1 MTDIE
6 VGGRHFEGR
15 GSGSGA
21 KQCRWSLK
29 TGENKETDSPLEP
42 AGRTS
47 PANTLLF
54 NPLGFLLDF

>member
-6 VGGRHFEGR
+6 VGGRHFEGG

-29 TGENKETDSPLEP
+29 TGKNKETDSPLES
-42 AGRTS
+42 AERTS
-47 PANTLLF
+47 PAN
-54 NPLGFLLDF
+54 NEDPVQP

>member
-6 VGGRHFEGR
+6 VGGRHFEGG

-29 TGENKETDSPLEP
+29 TGENKETDSPLES
-42 AGRTS
+42 AERTS

-54 NPLGFLLDF
+54 SLTRLILDP

>member
-6 VGGRHFEGR
+6 VGGRHFEGG
-15 GSGSGA
+15 GSVSGA

-29 TGENKETDSPLEP
+29 TGENKEIDSPLEP
-42 AGRTS
+42 AERTS